1 MTLSLL
7 FGGSS
12 KYRLVHA
19 DLDVGWLAGDSL
31 VFTGFDSLAQ
41 AERAGDAGYI
51 ALLEWLASRGHTTG
65 ENEMALHVAI
75 GEDNMSEWIG
85 PNGKV
90 LARIFRPAEDEGF
103 VVEFTLPPRVHTVAA
118 ARAASRIFEAM
129 QTTMHDAW
137 PHPTRGE
144 HRKTLAKAEAK
155 SESLTV
161 GKGRNT

>member
-12 KYRLVHA
+12 MYRLMYA

-31 VFTGFDSLAQ
+31 VFSGFDSLGE

-51 ALLEWLASRGHTTG
+51 ALLEWLASCRGKNAG
-65 ENEMALHVAI
+65 EEMALHVAI
-75 GEDNMSEWIG
+75 GEDDMSEWIG

-90 LARIFRPAEDEGF
+90 LARRVRPAEEEGF

-118 ARAASRIFEAM
+118 ARAASRIFDAM
-129 QTTMHDAW
+129 QTTMHDTW
-137 PHPTRGE
+137 PHATHGE
-144 HRKTLAKAEAK
+144 HRKTVAN
-155 SESLTV
+155 
-161 GKGRNT
+161 G

>member
-12 KYRLVHA
+12 MYRFVHA

-31 VFTGFDSLAQ
+31 VFTGFHSLAE

-51 ALLEWLASRGHTTG
+51 ALLEWLASRSDTTG
-65 ENEMALHVAI
+65 EEMALHVAI
-75 GEDNMSEWIG
+75 GEDDMSEWIG
-85 PNGKV
+85 PSGKV
-90 LARIFRPAEDEGF
+90 LARIFRPAEDNGF
-103 VVEFTLPPRVHTVAA
+103 VIEFTLPPRVHTVAA

-137 PHPTRGE
+137 PYAARGE
-144 HRKTLAKAEAK
+144 HRKTVAN
-155 SESLTV
+155 
-161 GKGRNT
+161 G